1 MVVVVVEA
9 VVEAAV
15 AKEVEVEAAA
25 EEATEDEGGRGVV
38 WANILD
44 SDEIRGKVDVVVVV
58 LLRSNRLVVV

>member
-1 MVVVVVEA
+1 MVLLVVEA
-9 VVEAAV
+9 AAEAAV
-15 AKEVEVEAAA
+15 AKEVEAAA

>member
-1 MVVVVVEA
+1 MVLLM
-9 VVEAAV
+9 VEAAAEEAV
-15 AKEVEVEAAA
+15 AKEVEAAA
-25 EEATEDEGGRGVV
+25 EEATEDEEGRGVV

>member
-1 MVVVVVEA
+1 MVLLVVEA
-9 VVEAAV
+9 AAEEAV

-25 EEATEDEGGRGVV
+25 EEATEDEGRGVV

>member
-1 MVVVVVEA
+1 M
-9 VVEAAV
+9 
-15 AKEVEVEAAA
+15 EAAA
-25 EEATEDEGGRGVV
+25 EEATEDEGRGVV

>member
-1 MVVVVVEA
+1 MVLVVVEA
-9 VVEAAV
+9 VAEEAA
-15 AKEVEVEAAA
+15 AKEVEAAA
-25 EEATEDEGGRGVV
+25 EEEATEDEGRGVV

>member
-1 MVVVVVEA
+1 MVLVVVEA
-9 VVEAAV
+9 AAEEAT

-25 EEATEDEGGRGVV
+25 EEATEDEGRGVV

>member
-1 MVVVVVEA
+1 MVLVVVEA
-9 VVEAAV
+9 AAEEAV
-15 AKEVEVEAAA
+15 AKEVEAAA
-25 EEATEDEGGRGVV
+25 EEATEYEGGRGVV

>member
-1 MVVVVVEA
+1 MVLVVVEA
-9 VVEAAV
+9 AAEEAT
-15 AKEVEVEAAA
+15 AKEVEAAA
-25 EEATEDEGGRGVV
+25 EEATEDEGRGVV